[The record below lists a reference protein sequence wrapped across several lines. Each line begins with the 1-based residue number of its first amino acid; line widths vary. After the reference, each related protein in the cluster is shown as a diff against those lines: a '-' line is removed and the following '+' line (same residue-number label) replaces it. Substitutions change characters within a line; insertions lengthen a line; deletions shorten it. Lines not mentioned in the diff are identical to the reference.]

1 MIKPFSFLVLSS
13 LLFSGCSLI
22 PEYQQP
28 QAPVAATYPL
38 APVSRDES
46 AAALDWR
53 EFFSDPALH
62 RLIETALANNRDIRI
77 ATLNVEAYQA
87 RYRIRRA
94 DLLPDVSTAGS
105 GSRQRVP
112 ADLAS
117 GDKATIESQYS
128 VGLNVSYEVDLFG
141 RVRSLDQAALQRYL
155 ASEQAQ
161 RSARIGLVASV
172 ANAWLTLQADQA
184 LERLTSDTLD
194 TYENS
199 YQLTR
204 RSAEVGTVSDLALS
218 QAQTLVQGAR
228 GSMARYRRQVAEDR
242 NQLVLLIGG
251 ELPADLSS
259 GDWERQSLPEVPVG
273 LPSDLLNRRPDI
285 VEAELL
291 LKAANADI
299 GAARAAF
306 FPRISLTADAGT
318 SSEELSGL
326 FNGGSGVWSFFPAIS
341 LPIFNAGRLQA
352 SLDVTQVEKDIQV
365 ARYEKAIQSA
375 FREVSDGL
383 AATQTFGQQIEAQ
396 QGLVSASAKYYRLAE
411 SRYLTGID
419 SSLTLLDAQRT
430 LFAAQQALISD
441 QLAERAATIDLY
453 KALGGG
459 WQG

>member
-1 MIKPFSFLVLSS
+1 MIKPFSVLVLSL

-22 PEYQQP
+22 PAYKQP
-28 QAPVAATYPL
+28 QAPVPAVYPL
-38 APVSRDES
+38 APLTRDES

-53 EFFSDPALH
+53 EFFPDPALH

-94 DLLPDVSTAGS
+94 DLLPEVSAAGS

-117 GDKATIESQYS
+117 DDKATIESQYS
-128 VGLNVSYEVDLFG
+128 VGLNVSYELDLFG
-141 RVRSLDQAALQRYL
+141 RVRSLDQEALQRYL

-161 RSARIGLVASV
+161 RSVHIGLVASV
-172 ANAWLTLQADQA
+172 ASAWLTLQADQA

-199 YQLTR
+199 YRMTR
-204 RSAEVGTVSDLALS
+204 RSAEVGTASDLALS
-218 QAQTLVQGAR
+218 QSQTLVQGAR
-228 GSMARYRRQVAEDR
+228 GSMARYRRLVAEDR
-242 NQLVLLIGG
+242 NLLALLIGA
-251 ELPADLSS
+251 ELPVDLVA
-259 GDWERQSLPEVPVG
+259 GDWERQSFPEVPVG
-273 LPSDLLNRRPDI
+273 LPSDLLSRRPDI
-285 VEAELL
+285 LEAEFL

-306 FPRISLTADAGT
+306 FPRISLTAGAGS
-318 SSEELSGL
+318 SSEALSGL
-326 FNGGSGVWSFFPAIS
+326 FNGGSGTWSFFPQIS
-341 LPIFNAGRLQA
+341 LPIFNAGSLQA
-352 SLDVTQVEKDIQV
+352 SLDVSQVEKDIQV

-383 AATQTFGQQIEAQ
+383 AATETFGQQIEAQ
-396 QGLVSASAKYYRLAE
+396 QGLVSASAKYFRLAR

>member
-1 MIKPFSFLVLSS
+1 MIKPFSLLVLGS

-22 PEYQQP
+22 PAYQQP
-28 QAPVAATYPL
+28 QAPVPHVYPL
-38 APVSRDES
+38 ALTSRDES

-53 EFFSDPALH
+53 EFFADPALH
-62 RLIETALANNRDIRI
+62 RLIEIALANNRDIRV
-77 ATLNVEAYQA
+77 AVLNVEAYQA

-94 DLLPDVSTAGS
+94 DLLPDISAAGS
-105 GSRQRVP
+105 GTRQRVP
-112 ADLAS
+112 ADLAPT
-117 GDKATIESQYS
+117 DKATIESQYS
-128 VGLNVSYEVDLFG
+128 VGLNVSYELDLFG
-141 RVRSLDQAALQRYL
+141 RVRSLDQEALQRYL

-161 RSARIGLVASV
+161 HSAHIGLIASV
-172 ANAWLTLQADQA
+172 ASAWLTLQADQA
-184 LERLTSDTLD
+184 LERLTSETLD

-218 QAQTLVQGAR
+218 QSQTLVQSAR

-242 NQLVLLIGG
+242 NLLALLIGG
-251 ELPADLSS
+251 EIPADLVA
-259 GDWERQSLPEVPVG
+259 GDWERQYLPEVTVG
-273 LPSDLLNRRPDI
+273 LPSDLLSRRPDI
-285 VEAELL
+285 LEAEFL

-306 FPRISLTADAGT
+306 FPRISLTAGAGS
-318 SSEELSGL
+318 SSEALSGL
-326 FNGGSGVWSFFPAIS
+326 FNGGAGAWSFFPQIS

-352 SLDVTQVEKDIQV
+352 SLDVTQIEKDIQV

-383 AATQTFGQQIEAQ
+383 AATETFGQQIEAQ
-396 QGLVSASAKYYRLAE
+396 QGLVSASAQYYRLAQ
-411 SRYLTGID
+411 SRFLTGID

-441 QLAERAATIDLY
+441 QLAERVATIDLF

-459 WQG
+459 WKG

>member
-1 MIKPFSFLVLSS
+1 MIKPFSVLVLSA

-28 QAPVAATYPL
+28 KAPVPDSYPL
-38 APVSRDES
+38 APLSSDKS

-53 EFFSDPALH
+53 EFFHDPVLH
-62 RLIETALANNRDIRI
+62 RLIETALANNRDIRV
-77 ATLNVEAYQA
+77 ATLNVESYQA

-94 DLLPDVSTAGS
+94 DLLPEVSAAGS

-117 GDKATIESQYS
+117 DDKATIESQYS
-128 VGLNVSYEVDLFG
+128 VGLNVGYELDLFG
-141 RVRSLDQAALQRYL
+141 RVRSLNQEALQRYL

-161 RSARIGLVASV
+161 RSAHIGLVASV
-172 ANAWLTLQADQA
+172 ASAWLTLQADQA

-199 YQLTR
+199 YQMTR

-218 QAQTLVQGAR
+218 QSQTLVQSAR

-242 NQLVLLIGG
+242 NLLALLIGG
-251 ELPADLSS
+251 KIPADLVA

-285 VEAELL
+285 LEAEFL

-306 FPRISLTADAGT
+306 FPRISLTAGAGS
-318 SSEELSGL
+318 SSEALSGL
-326 FNGGSGVWSFFPAIS
+326 FNAGSGAWSFFPQIS
-341 LPIFNAGRLQA
+341 LPIFNAGSLQA
-352 SLDVTQVEKDIQV
+352 SLDVSQIEKDIQV

-375 FREVSDGL
+375 FKEVSDGL
-383 AATQTFGQQIEAQ
+383 AATDTFGQQIEAQ
-396 QGLVSASAKYYRLAE
+396 QGLVSASAKYYRLAQ
-411 SRYLTGID
+411 SRYMTGID

-441 QLAERAATIDLY
+441 QLSERVATIDLF

-459 WQG
+459 WEG